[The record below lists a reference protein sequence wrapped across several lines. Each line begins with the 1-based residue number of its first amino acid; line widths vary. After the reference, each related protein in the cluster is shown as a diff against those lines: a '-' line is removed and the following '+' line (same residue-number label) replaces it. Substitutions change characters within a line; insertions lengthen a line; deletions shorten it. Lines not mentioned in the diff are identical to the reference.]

1 MWSAPLAS
9 ADVTD
14 VTVLPGLS
22 TNSNTSYGS
31 GCTYLV
37 VARTT
42 TPAERSVSIVDY
54 NRASTFFPQ
63 ELIWDTI
70 DPYYNSPVVLGH
82 AFSLWTPTAPGEHT
96 LMAYQTSAG
105 GPVETVTVTPGTPIG
120 PVCIVRSMTPDR
132 HSPITGS
139 ASCTVPIWP
148 SSCWAPMPQN
158 RTQQRGNKPP
168 VGAMSEES
176 GVIAR

>member
-1 MWSAPLAS
+1 MRLERRPPGMCLSRIARRTLSVVALCSAASMWSAPTAL

-22 TNSNTSYGS
+22 NGPASYGS

-37 VARTT
+37 VARTS
-42 TPAERSVSIVDY
+42 TPIERSVSIVDY

-70 DPYYNSPVVLGH
+70 DPYYNSPVILGH
-82 AFSLWTPTAPGEHT
+82 AFSLWTSTAPGEHT

-120 PVCIVRSMTPDR
+120 R
-132 HSPITGS
+132 
-139 ASCTVPIWP
+139 
-148 SSCWAPMPQN
+148 Q
-158 RTQQRGNKPP
+158 
-168 VGAMSEES
+168 
-176 GVIAR
+176 

>member
-1 MWSAPLAS
+1 MRLSRLARRTLSVAALCCAAAMWSTPSAA

-22 TNSNTSYGS
+22 NNPNNSYGA

-37 VARTT
+37 VATT
-42 TPAERSVSIVDY
+42 ATPTERSVSIVDY
-54 NRASTFFPQ
+54 NRDSTLFPQ

-70 DPYYNSPVVLGH
+70 DPYYNSPVILGH

-105 GPVETVTVTPGTPIG
+105 GPVETVTVTPDTPIG
-120 PVCIVRSMTPDR
+120 PVCIV
-132 HSPITGS
+132 
-139 ASCTVPIWP
+139 
-148 SSCWAPMPQN
+148 AP
-158 RTQQRGNKPP
+158 
-168 VGAMSEES
+168 
-176 GVIAR
+176 